1 MGETKD
7 LMGVSDSS
15 KAFSAD
21 VLRIE
26 ISGPTQL
33 HLTIVGLPGLIHSE
47 NKLQSAADIQIVQDM
62 VCGYVIG
69 RGVILA
75 VVSAKSDYAGQIV
88 LKLAR
93 QVDPRGRRT
102 VGIIT
107 HPLTYNQCS
116 PKLSKR

>member
-1 MGETKD
+1 
-7 LMGVSDSS
+7 MGVSDSS

-75 VVSAKSDYAGQIV
+75 VVSAKSDYADQIV